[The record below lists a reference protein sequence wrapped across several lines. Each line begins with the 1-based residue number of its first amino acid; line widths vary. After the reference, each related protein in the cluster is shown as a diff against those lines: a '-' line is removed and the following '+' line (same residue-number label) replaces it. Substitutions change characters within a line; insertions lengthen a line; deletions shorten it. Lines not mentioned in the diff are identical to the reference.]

1 MPGMAASPL
10 QTAATPAFTGSVDHR
25 RRVHRRVQPLLR
37 DRQRRH
43 GEAGGLQRR
52 EEAAHPARHP
62 HLDIK
67 VDERDTVC
75 IISGISQTLVGEVG
89 VDPANA
95 RVTWTITLVGCA
107 TC

>member
-1 MPGMAASPL
+1 MPGKAASPL
-10 QTAATPAFTGSVDHR
+10 QTAETPAFTRSVVIDGGFTDEFSRCYVTVNGDTAKLAVFNDAKR
-25 RRVHRRVQPLLR
+25 RLTQHDILT
-37 DRQRRH
+37 
-43 GEAGGLQRR
+43 
-52 EEAAHPARHP
+52 
-62 HLDIK
+62 DIK